1 MLVTVLIR
9 VMVQLAV
16 FPLPRLASERRIHS
30 LNSEKKLI
38 VSILRSRSRSRWRWS
53 AQTKSCVE
61 GSHLKSHPVILR
73 LIGCLYDWFTVSF
86 YFFDQFNFQS
96 SNRDAGPSF
105 EVNQSRH
112 TSFVLQRHFGD
123 VWKMLPSLKPY
134 LSFGLFVHFKWSF
147 FHHHDIIVRLSWKH
161 S

>member
-86 YFFDQFNFQS
+86 YFF
-96 SNRDAGPSF
+96 
-105 EVNQSRH
+105 
-112 TSFVLQRHFGD
+112 
-123 VWKMLPSLKPY
+123 SLKSCSNIFRSVNRPIVTQDPH
-134 LSFGLFVHFKWSF
+134 LKWTNHVTPRSFCKDTLATSGKCCRLWNHIWVLVCLFTLNEVFS
-147 FHHHDIIVRLSWKH
+147 IIMI
-161 S
+161 